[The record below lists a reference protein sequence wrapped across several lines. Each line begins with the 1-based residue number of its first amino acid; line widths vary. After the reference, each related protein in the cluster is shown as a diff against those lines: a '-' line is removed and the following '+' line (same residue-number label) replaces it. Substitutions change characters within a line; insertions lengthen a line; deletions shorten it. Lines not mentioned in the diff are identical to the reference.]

1 MVTVRRIL
9 LASLMLPLASLALAG
24 NQELMEREKAR
35 AFLLNRQVVNKL
47 GAVPE
52 NASISLRGRVK
63 QLPNGRM
70 EVVIDDLE
78 IHSGIE
84 KGNFPFDSGTQ
95 PADTVEYVIF
105 EEIPRMEHSKH

>member
-1 MVTVRRIL
+1 MVTVGR
-9 LASLMLPLASLALAG
+9 ASLTTLVLALTSMALAG
-24 NQELMEREKAR
+24 NQGLMEREKAR
-35 AFLLNRQVVNKL
+35 AFLLSRQVVNKL

-63 QLPNGRM
+63 QLPDGRL

-78 IHSGIE
+78 VRSGIE
-84 KGNFPFDSGTQ
+84 KGSFPFDGGTQ

>member
-1 MVTVRRIL
+1 MVTIRQAL
-9 LASLMLPLASLALAG
+9 LATLILPLASLTFAG

-35 AFLLNRQVVNKL
+35 AFLLSRQVVNKL

-63 QLPNGRM
+63 QLPNGRL

-78 IHSGIE
+78 IKNGIE
-84 KGNFPFDSGTQ
+84 KGSFPFDSGTQ
-95 PADTVEYVIF
+95 PADAVEYVIF
-105 EEIPRMEHSKH
+105 EEIPRTEHSGH